1 MVLGLLLNTNA
12 YAADKNIIFFAD
24 VEKDDYYKNLG
35 INVFFQKEE
44 YKNLINNYGFIIKNP
59 KGYYVEYIFD
69 VKKEDKQYGDYFGN
83 FIAKNLETGKS
94 QSLKFKS
101 NKNSLEFYLG
111 DGNNVSYLLRL
122 FYQGDQAVWYKSTG
136 MNCFNEQNPQCNKIM
151 GALEIPGFTDKKNN
165 STYAELVE
173 THKKKVIAYK
183 KRKAEEKKIK
193 ELKREINQF
202 GTPIKRSAEKH
213 KLRTD
218 YITTLEEQL
227 EKLKAE
233 EAERRRIAKEEEE
246 KRRIAEEKKKAEKK
260 RIDNLP
266 ENRLYDAYTFYI
278 SIKKFHEANS
288 IYYVSSSQMSEA
300 RSQIKAIEKILV
312 EKDSTINTE
321 AIWKRA
327 ARKIDGNF
335 DANTMAI
342 AKANPSEQF
351 QGMAKIYILGLT
363 DVYNKLIGPKT
374 TEKDF

>member
-1 MVLGLLLNTNA
+1 MKTS
-12 YAADKNIIFFAD
+12 
-24 VEKDDYYKNLG
+24 
-35 INVFFQKEE
+35 
-44 YKNLINNYGFIIKNP
+44 
-59 KGYYVEYIFD
+59 
-69 VKKEDKQYGDYFGN
+69 
-83 FIAKNLETGKS
+83 KS
-94 QSLKFKS
+94 ESLKFKS
-101 NKNSLEFYLG
+101 NKNALDFYLG
-111 DGNNVSYLLRL
+111 DGNNVNYLLRL
-122 FYQGDQAVWYKSTG
+122 FYQGDQVVWYQSTG
-136 MNCFNEQNPQCNKIM
+136 MNCFNEQNPQCNKKM
-151 GALEIPGFTDKKNN
+151 GALEIIGFTDRKNN

-183 KRKAEEKKIK
+183 KRKAEEKRIK
-193 ELKREINQF
+193 ELQREINRF

-218 YITTLEEQL
+218 YIVALEEQL